1 MKRKLMYETIVTE
14 TRHKAG
20 VITLSREER
29 RNAISP
35 TMTLELLDALRNYDD
50 DPKVLAVVLTGA
62 GDRVFCAGADFG
74 EAMSGAAS
82 ALDRHEEQRKFA
94 ELFKV
99 IKDLR
104 KPLVGR
110 INGHALGGGFGLAC
124 ACDIAIAAEDCRFG
138 TPEINVGLFPYVI
151 MATLLRCTSAP
162 KKLMEMM
169 LTGERLD
176 AREAQRLGLV
186 NHVVPREQLDA
197 KVDEIIKKMTSKSP
211 AILRL
216 GRRAFYTMRDMEYE
230 KALEYLSSVLAINMM
245 AEDVV
250 EGISAFLE
258 KREPQWKGK

>member
-1 MKRKLMYETIVTE
+1 MYQTIVTE
-14 TRHKAG
+14 TKDKAG

-35 TMTLELLDALRNYDD
+35 TMIVELFDALKKYDD
-50 DPKVLAVVLTGA
+50 DPNILAIVLTGA
-62 GDRVFCAGADFG
+62 GSKVFCAGADFG
-74 EAMSGAAS
+74 EAIS
-82 ALDRHEEQRKFA
+82 ATTSLLDRHEEQRRFA

-99 IKDLR
+99 IKGLR
-104 KPLVGR
+104 KPLLGR

-124 ACDIAIAAEDCRFG
+124 SCDIVVAAEDCRFG

-151 MATLLRCTSAP
+151 MATLLRSTSAP
-162 KKLMEMM
+162 KRLIEMM

-176 AREAQRLGLV
+176 AKEAQQLGLV

-197 KVDEIIKKMTSKSP
+197 KVDEITKKITSKSP

-230 KALEYLSSVLAINMM
+230 KALEYLASVLAINTM
-245 AEDVV
+245 AEDVA
-250 EGISAFLE
+250 EGITAFLE

>member
-1 MKRKLMYETIVTE
+1 MYQTIITE
-14 TRHKAG
+14 TKDKAG
-20 VITLSREER
+20 IITLSREER

-35 TMTLELLDALRNYDD
+35 AMIIELLDALKKYDD
-50 DPKVLAVVLTGA
+50 DPGILAIVLTGA
-62 GDRVFCAGADFG
+62 GSRVFCAGADFG
-74 EAMSGAAS
+74 EAVSATAS
-82 ALDRHEEQRKFA
+82 LLDRHEEQRRFV

-99 IKDLR
+99 IKGLR
-104 KPLVGR
+104 KPLLGR

-124 ACDIAIAAEDCRFG
+124 SCDIVVAAQDCHFG

-151 MATLLRCTSAP
+151 MATLLRYTSAP
-162 KKLMEMM
+162 KRLLELM

-176 AREAQRLGLV
+176 AREAQQLGLV
-186 NHVVPREQLDA
+186 NYVVPREQLDE
-197 KVDEIIKKMTSKSP
+197 KVDEITRKIASKSP

-230 KALEYLSSVLAINMM
+230 KALEYLASVLAINTM

-250 EGISAFLE
+250 EGITAFLE

>member
-1 MKRKLMYETIVTE
+1 MV
-14 TRHKAG
+14 A
-20 VITLSREER
+20 
-29 RNAISP
+29 
-35 TMTLELLDALRNYDD
+35 ELFDALKKYDTD
-50 DPKVLAVVLTGA
+50 QNILVIVLTGA
-62 GDRVFCAGADFG
+62 GSKAFCAGADFG
-74 EAMSGAAS
+74 EAMSPTAS
-82 ALDRHEEQRKFA
+82 LLERHEEQRRFA

-99 IKDLR
+99 IKGLQ
-104 KPLVGR
+104 KPLLGR

-124 ACDIAIAAEDCRFG
+124 SCDIVVAAEDCRFG

-151 MATLLRCTSAP
+151 MATLLRSTSAP
-162 KKLMEMM
+162 KKLVEMM

-176 AREAQRLGLV
+176 AREAQQLGLV

-197 KVDEIIKKMTSKSP
+197 KVDEIAKKITSKSP

-230 KALEYLSSVLAINMM
+230 KALEYLSSMLTINTM
-245 AEDVV
+245 AEDVA

>member
-1 MKRKLMYETIVTE
+1 MYQTIVTE
-14 TRHKAG
+14 TKGKAG
-20 VITLSREER
+20 TITLSREER

-35 TMTLELLDALRNYDD
+35 AMITELLDALKKYDD
-50 DPKVLAVVLTGA
+50 DPNILVMVLTGA
-62 GDRVFCAGADFG
+62 GSKAFCAGADFG
-74 EAMSGAAS
+74 EALGAGAS
-82 ALDRHEEQRKFA
+82 LLDRHEEQRKFA

-99 IKDLR
+99 IKGLR
-104 KPLVGR
+104 KPLLGR

-124 ACDIAIAAEDCRFG
+124 ACDIVVAADDCRFG

-151 MATLLRCTSAP
+151 MATLLRCASTP
-162 KKLMEMM
+162 KRLMEMM

-176 AREAQRLGLV
+176 AREAQLLGLV

-197 KVDEIIKKMTSKSP
+197 KLDEIIEKIRTKSP

-230 KALEYLSSVLAINMM
+230 KALEYLSSMLAINTM
-245 AEDVV
+245 AEDVA

-258 KREPQWKGK
+258 KREPRWKGK

>member
-1 MKRKLMYETIVTE
+1 MYQSIVTE
-14 TRHKAG
+14 TKDKAG

-35 TMTLELLDALRNYDD
+35 TMIVELFDVLKKYDD
-50 DPKVLAVVLTGA
+50 DPNILAIVLTGA
-62 GDRVFCAGADFG
+62 GSKVFCAGADFG
-74 EAMSGAAS
+74 EVMSATTS
-82 ALDRHEEQRKFA
+82 LLDRHEEQRKFA
-94 ELFKV
+94 DLFKV
-99 IKDLR
+99 IMGLR
-104 KPLVGR
+104 KPLLGR

-124 ACDIAIAAEDCRFG
+124 SCDIVVAAEDCRFG

-151 MATLLRCTSAP
+151 MATLLRSTSTP
-162 KKLMEMM
+162 KRLMELM

-176 AREAQRLGLV
+176 AREAQQMGLV

-197 KVDEIIKKMTSKSP
+197 KVNEIIKKITSKSP

-230 KALEYLSSVLAINMM
+230 KALEYLSSVLAINTM
-245 AEDVV
+245 AEDVA
-250 EGISAFLE
+250 EGITAFLE

>member
-1 MKRKLMYETIVTE
+1 MYQTIATE
-14 TRHKAG
+14 TKGKAG
-20 VITLSREER
+20 IITLSREER

-35 TMTLELLDALRNYDD
+35 TMLVELLDALKKYDD
-50 DPKVLAVVLTGA
+50 EPNVLAIVLTGA
-62 GDRVFCAGADFG
+62 GSKAFCAGADFG
-74 EAMSGAAS
+74 ETMSPTAS
-82 ALDRHEEQRKFA
+82 LLGRHEEQRKFA

-99 IKDLR
+99 IKSLQ
-104 KPLVGR
+104 KPLLGR
-110 INGHALGGGFGLAC
+110 INGHALGGGLGLAC
-124 ACDIAIAAEDCRFG
+124 SCDIVVAAEDCRFG

-151 MATLLRCTSAP
+151 MATLLRSTTAP
-162 KKLMEMM
+162 KKLIEMM

-176 AREAQRLGLV
+176 AREAQQLGLV

-197 KVDEIIKKMTSKSP
+197 KVDEMIEKITSKSP

-230 KALEYLSSVLAINMM
+230 KALEYLSSVLAINTM

-258 KREPQWKGK
+258 KREPQWKGR

>member
-1 MKRKLMYETIVTE
+1 MYQTIVTGAK
-14 TRHKAG
+14 RRAG
-20 VITLSREER
+20 TISLSREER

-35 TMTLELLDALRNYDD
+35 TMLVELLDALRIYND
-50 DPKVLAVVLTGA
+50 DPNIVVIVLTGA
-62 GDRVFCAGADFG
+62 GAEAFCAGADFG
-74 EAMSGAAS
+74 EAMSPAAS
-82 ALDRHEEQRKFA
+82 LLDRHEEQRKFA

-99 IKDLR
+99 IKGLR
-104 KPLVGR
+104 KPLLGR
-110 INGHALGGGFGLAC
+110 INGHALGGGLGLAC
-124 ACDIAIAAEDCRFG
+124 SCDIVVAAEDCQFG

-151 MATLLRCTSAP
+151 MATLLRSTSTP

-176 AREAQRLGLV
+176 AREAQQLGLV

-197 KVDEIIKKMTSKSP
+197 KVDEIIEKIASKSP

-230 KALEYLSSVLAINMM
+230 KALEYLSSLLAINTM

>member
-1 MKRKLMYETIVTE
+1 MYQTIVTE
-14 TRHKAG
+14 IRGKAG
-20 VITLSREER
+20 IITLSREER

-35 TMTLELLDALRNYDD
+35 TMVVELLDALKKCDD
-50 DPKVLAVVLTGA
+50 DPNVLAIVLTGA
-62 GDRVFCAGADFG
+62 GSKAFCAGADFG
-74 EAMSGAAS
+74 EAISATAS
-82 ALDRHEEQRKFA
+82 LLDRHEEQRKFA

-99 IKDLR
+99 IKGLQ
-104 KPLVGR
+104 KPLLGR

-124 ACDIAIAAEDCRFG
+124 SCDIVIAAEDCQFG

-151 MATLLRCTSAP
+151 MATLLRSTSAP
-162 KKLMEMM
+162 KKLVEMM

-176 AREAQRLGLV
+176 AREAQQLGLV

-197 KVDEIIKKMTSKSP
+197 KVDEITKKITSKSP

-230 KALEYLSSVLAINMM
+230 KALEYLSSVLAINTM
-245 AEDVV
+245 AEDVA

-258 KREPQWKGK
+258 KREPHWKGK